1 MIFFMQAELL
11 LELPK
16 EQLLNWIFQCLAEL
30 HASLPSFIKY

>member
-1 MIFFMQAELL
+1 MQAELL

-16 EQLLNWIFQCLAEL
+16 EQLLNWIFQCLTEL